1 MDKVKGEEMTE
12 MIRDMRRLG
21 EALLEKAEGVQAVE
35 KNAERILANVKM
47 LELNISEVKNWG
59 SSPN

>member
-12 MIRDMRRLG
+12 MIRDMRWLG